1 MLTITVL
8 ALVPPAITSRPANL
22 LPDVDPGPSS
32 FQLPTPWAMANGNR
46 TKQVGQN
53 LFVPPETPRK
63 RKIFF
68 VLGQYNAVGR
78 GNAARLTE
86 DDQRRLAKVADRVIL
101 TYRGGISWP
110 RVPLKDWVGEH
121 GFGEAFGTRG
131 LESKSADKDAAD
143 ACTVC
148 GTGNNCCGEGGS
160 WGRKFRPWRESTC
173 PSQHTYEEG
182 QAACLELLNASSAQ
196 GPSSGASAEQAE
208 GTDAEEDMCPG
219 RPHVRRESANCHSK
233 VDQEEGQTKP
243 E

>member
-1 MLTITVL
+1 MLHATGPRSQGKMQAL
-8 ALVPPAITSRPANL
+8 AEFLGKAVGPNAQYPHVKTTSSHGRGERPPPADE
-22 LPDVDPGPSS
+22 PDPNEELWGD
-32 FQLPTPWAMANGNR
+32 WNG
-46 TKQVGQN
+46 
-53 LFVPPETPRK
+53 
-63 RKIFF
+63 
-68 VLGQYNAVGR
+68 
-78 GNAARLTE
+78 
-86 DDQRRLAKVADRVIL
+86 
-101 TYRGGISWP
+101 
-110 RVPLKDWVGEH
+110 RVPDLNSSQISRAKSLSRGYKDPARVHPGH
-121 GFGEAFGTRG
+121 G

-160 WGRKFRPWRESTC
+160 WGRKTRPWRESTC

-182 QAACLELLNASSAQ
+182 QAACLELLKASSAQ

-233 VDQEEGQTKP
+233 VDQEVGQTKP